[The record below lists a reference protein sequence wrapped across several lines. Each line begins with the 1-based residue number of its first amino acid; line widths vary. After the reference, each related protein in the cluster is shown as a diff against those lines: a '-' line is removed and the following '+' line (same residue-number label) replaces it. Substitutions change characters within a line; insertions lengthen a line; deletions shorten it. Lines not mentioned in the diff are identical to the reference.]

1 MKSAL
6 RGRRAVLLVVSFAT
20 MSASTLAQA
29 PQAGGHHTVVAAGGI
44 QWKVLRPGAEIAV
57 VSGDP
62 NKDGS
67 PFVLRFRYRGKA
79 RIPPHWH
86 PTDEHLTILS
96 GTFRLGMG
104 KGGDEGVTTALG
116 AGAYAFVAAK
126 MPHYAWTDGDTV
138 IQVHGIGPFVI
149 NYVNPADDPNAVGKN
164 DQTQAATDVPVEKL
178 RSAMWAVY
186 RERTLHRPAGR
197 RTR

>member
-1 MKSAL
+1 MKSASC
-6 RGRRAVLLVVSFAT
+6 GRNAVLLVVSL
-20 MSASTLAQA
+20 ASMPAAGLAQGS
-29 PQAGGHHTVVAAGGI
+29 QAEGHHTVVAAEGI
-44 QWKVLRPGAEIAV
+44 QWKLLRPGAEIAV

-96 GTFRLGMG
+96 GTFRLGTG
-104 KGGDEGVTTALG
+104 RSGDEGETTALG

-149 NYVNPADDPNAVGKN
+149 NYVNPADDPNAAGK
-164 DQTQAATDVPVEKL
+164 K
-178 RSAMWAVY
+178 
-186 RERTLHRPAGR
+186 
-197 RTR
+197 

>member
-1 MKSAL
+1 
-6 RGRRAVLLVVSFAT
+6 
-20 MSASTLAQA
+20 MSASSLAQA
-29 PQAGGHHTVVAAGGI
+29 PQAAAHHAVVAADAI
-44 QWKVLRPGAEIAV
+44 QWKSLRPGAEIAV

-62 NKDGS
+62 NKEGS

-104 KGGDEGVTTALG
+104 KSGDETVTTALE

-138 IQVHGIGPFVI
+138 IQAHGIGPFVI
-149 NYVNPADDPNAVGKN
+149 NYVNPADDPNAAGK
-164 DQTQAATDVPVEKL
+164 K
-178 RSAMWAVY
+178 
-186 RERTLHRPAGR
+186 
-197 RTR
+197 

>member
-1 MKSAL
+1 MKSAV
-6 RGRRAVLLVVSFAT
+6 RGRSAVLLVVCLAPV
-20 MSASTLAQA
+20 SAGSLAQT
-29 PQAGGHHTVVAAGGI
+29 PQAPAHHTVVASDAVP
-44 QWKVLRPGAEIAV
+44 WKPLRPGAEIAV

-62 NKDGS
+62 DKDGS

-96 GTFRLGMG
+96 GTFRLGEG
-104 KGGDEGVTTALG
+104 KSGDEGATTPLG

-149 NYVNPADDPNAVGKN
+149 NYVNPADDPKAGGK
-164 DQTQAATDVPVEKL
+164 K
-178 RSAMWAVY
+178 
-186 RERTLHRPAGR
+186 
-197 RTR
+197 